1 MNKLALSV
9 ASILLATLFTHSAF
23 ALDSKS
29 VAAVNGKKIS
39 QKQYETLLRQVQA
52 KAQQGKQGKQA
63 PINRQV
69 ILDELI
75 NREVLFQEAKKKKLD
90 KDKQVLAIL
99 KQQKRNLLIQKLLS
113 DSPAAKPV
121 SEKELKA
128 FYNKQVAASDSK
140 EYKLRHIL
148 LKDEATAKK
157 LIKKLNDGA
166 NFEELAKNESK
177 DPSGKNGGD
186 LGWLAAAQMPPVL
199 ANSVIKLKKGT
210 LTQEPVK
217 LGADFHII
225 KLDDS
230 RKRETPKFEDTKEQI
245 NGIIQRQR
253 VNQYIIKLRNK
264 AKIEVK

>member
-52 KAQQGKQGKQA
+52 KTQPGKQA
-63 PINRQV
+63 PVNRQV

-128 FYNKQVAASDSK
+128 FYDKQVAAASDAK

-148 LKDEATAKK
+148 LKNEATAKK

-177 DPSGKNGGD
+177 DPSGKNGGQ
-186 LGWLAAAQMPPVL
+186 LGWLATVQMSPAL
-199 ANSVIKLKKGT
+199 ADAVKKLKKGT
-210 LTQEPVK
+210 VSQKPVK
-217 LGADFHII
+217 LGDDFHIF
-225 KLDDS
+225 KLEDS
-230 RKRETPKFEDTKEQI
+230 RKREAPKFEDTKKQI
-245 NGIIQRQR
+245 SSIIQRQR
-253 VNQYIIKLRNK
+253 IQKYITKLRNK
-264 AKIEVK
+264 AKIEIK